1 MFTVPAQS
9 PLSKG
14 WRGTLCRMLTRH
26 GLHAVQDAISAYAQ
40 LRARE
45 GEMPRGLSRREALR
59 SARDVAILNGDAE
72 RLAWAGPALRRLDAK
87 RLAVPA

>member
-26 GLHAVQDAISAYAQ
+26 GLHAVQDAISDYADLRAQ
-40 LRARE
+40 LGELPRDLPMRE
-45 GEMPRGLSRREALR
+45 KLR
-59 SARDVAILNGDAE
+59 SARDLAILERAFARPARRRIEAKHEAE
-72 RLAWAGPALRRLDAK
+72 AYACDC
-87 RLAVPA
+87 